1 MRCKKALQII
11 VSDTPRQ
18 VSYIYFQFISPAPK
32 SSVRLRF
39 SASANGARG
48 LMTANTMSVG
58 FLVFEDIA
66 DELARDKARERIGNC
81 VPTLRLYTATR
92 LKALT
97 KF

>member
-1 MRCKKALQII
+1 
-11 VSDTPRQ
+11 
-18 VSYIYFQFISPAPK
+18 
-32 SSVRLRF
+32 
-39 SASANGARG
+39 
-48 LMTANTMSVG
+48 MTANTMSVG